1 MKVIISNSSINSYG
15 GRVLTTGIDL
25 TQYQKNPILLYMHM
39 RADEINYLG
48 GKNPV
53 LGIVENISVEG
64 DNLVGELKFSDSNP
78 FAQEIKKLYDEGT
91 LRMVSPGFRCVEWS
105 DDSSVLLPG
114 QTNSTL
120 TKCKLREVS
129 CCDIGSND
137 DALRLYDE
145 NDKVIELKGGGTNLF
160 PVLKDD
166 KKANKND
173 LIMNKNVLDILNL
186 TEGTDEKVVVSKI
199 KELQLRSAKADEL
212 EKAIKEQSEKA
223 IFALVD
229 DAVVAKKITAD
240 KKEVFLTIGKNAGI
254 DALKASLEAIVP
266 AVNVANSL
274 NNSNGGGK
282 SSIELTA
289 ENWDKMDKAGS
300 LRDLKLSDN
309 ESFKALFK
317 AKFGVEYNKD

>member
-1 MKVIISNSSINSYG
+1 MKVVISNSSVNSYG
-15 GRVLTTGIDL
+15 GRVLTTGIDI

-53 LGIVENISVEG
+53 LGVVENIAVEG

-78 FAQEIKKLYDEGT
+78 FAQDIKKLYEEGT

-114 QTNSTL
+114 QTNSSL

-166 KKANKND
+166 KIDNKKE
-173 LIMNKNVLDILNL
+173 LSMKNVLGALNL
-186 TEGTDEKVVVSKI
+186 TDGTEESVAVAEI
-199 KELQLRSAKADEL
+199 KKLQLRAAKADEL
-212 EKAIKEQSEKA
+212 EKKMKEESEKA
-223 IFALVD
+223 IVSLVD

-240 KKEVFLTIGKNAGI
+240 KKDVFLSIGRSAGT
-254 DALKASLEAIVP
+254 DALKASLDAIAPVANVAG
-266 AVNVANSL
+266 AVNNL
-274 NNSNGGGK
+274 NGGGK
-282 SSIELTA
+282 SSIELSA
-289 ENWDKMDKAGS
+289 ENWDRMDKNGS
-300 LRDLKLSDN
+300 LAALKLSDE

-317 AKFGVEYNKD
+317 AKYGVEYIKK